1 MQVLAAEPSE
11 PQPTPSLADL
21 SRNASVISSSSSS
34 SSVSDLTVHIPVR
47 PRPQR
52 TFSSP
57 QRPIR
62 SRSPQSPTTPRGS
75 RPPAYLARE
84 LGVTDDSDDSP
95 TELRPPE
102 IKPSSS
108 RAQSRA
114 QSRSRNPS
122 VNGRG
127 GGGVSADDFK
137 FGKQL
142 GQGSYSTV
150 RVCVT
155 LHTWR
160 L

>member
-1 MQVLAAEPSE
+1 MQVSSTEISE
-11 PQPTPSLADL
+11 SQPTPSLADL

-57 QRPIR
+57 QRPLR
-62 SRSPQSPTTPRGS
+62 SRSPQSPSTPRGS

-84 LGVTDDSDDSP
+84 LGVSEDSDGSP

-102 IKPSSS
+102 IRPSAS
-108 RAQSRA
+108 RAQSK
-114 QSRSRNPS
+114 SRNSS

-127 GGGVSADDFK
+127 VSASDFK

-150 RVCVT
+150 SKISKIRGA
-155 LHTWR
+155 
-160 L
+160 